1 MADVVE
7 TGVGL
12 GGWRGAPAPG
22 LRDEGW
28 SPRGRTPSRGRR
40 VRCARPA
47 QGFNSPGP
55 RRPRCSG
62 PSATTGIWGATSPRT
77 QAHASVQA
85 STAVAVHPDACR
97 YRGRG
102 PRSCWHR
109 RVVGERGAS
118 ATAGQGRPCRA
129 GPGITGGAGTGMS
142 RYITQ
147 TAQASRRR
155 AGSRGGS
162 DETSDRA
169 YCAVLTKPE
178 PAGADDPSHQNEHG
192 GRNWRLCVR
201 LICRNVQVPGVV
213 GVGAAANSAARPR
226 RGDSADAGMTR
237 QPLPWG
243 TSTMTPVPIRSWPR
257 RAGSTLKPMPPMK
270 GTTVRARRW
279 SVRSC

>member
-1 MADVVE
+1 MVTSGPHPKPGQASSMR
-7 TGVGL
+7 TSG
-12 GGWRGAPAPG
+12 PG
-22 LRDEGW
+22 L
-28 SPRGRTPSRGRR
+28 
-40 VRCARPA
+40 
-47 QGFNSPGP
+47 QLPG
-55 RRPRCSG
+55 
-62 PSATTGIWGATSPRT
+62 
-77 QAHASVQA
+77 A
-85 STAVAVHPDACR
+85 STTAMFRPECDHRHLGRDIAADPGTRLRAGIH
-97 YRGRG
+97 RGRG
-102 PRSCWHR
+102 PPRCLPVPRPRSQSCWHR
-109 RVVGERGAS
+109 RVIGERGAS

-129 GPGITGGAGTGMS
+129 APGITGGAGTGMS

-169 YCAVLTKPE
+169 DCAVLTKPE

-257 RAGSTLKPMPPMK
+257 WAGSTLKPMPPMT